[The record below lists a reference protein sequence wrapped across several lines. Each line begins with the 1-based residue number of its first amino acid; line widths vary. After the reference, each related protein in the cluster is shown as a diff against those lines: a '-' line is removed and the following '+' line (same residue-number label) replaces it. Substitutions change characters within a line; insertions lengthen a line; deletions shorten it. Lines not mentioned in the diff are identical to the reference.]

1 MYLSIEFLGHEDNS
15 LVGKVHA
22 WNYST
27 HGLFPGECGVVKGGA
42 GEFYPPRHVQIKY
55 IF

>member
-27 HGLFPGECGVVKGGA
+27 RGLFPGECGLVKGGA
-42 GEFYPPRHVQIKY
+42 GEFYPPRHVQI
-55 IF
+55 